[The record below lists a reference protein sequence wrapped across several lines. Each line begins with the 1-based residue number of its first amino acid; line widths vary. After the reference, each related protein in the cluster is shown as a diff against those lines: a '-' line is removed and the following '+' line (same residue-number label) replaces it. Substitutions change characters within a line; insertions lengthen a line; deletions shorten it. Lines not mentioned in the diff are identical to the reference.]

1 MTANT
6 SHNSQ
11 VPWEYV
17 RKHRRKGTE
26 IDQMIG
32 GYIHDWERQKTG
44 KKPSPIKPD
53 MPPTICFS
61 RPIGCGVM
69 EIADILAKS
78 LGYRVVDRDILEH
91 VGKEA
96 ALSDRAV
103 RFFNEQYPDIITQ
116 YLMMMAGD
124 KAFDMSKTTKQLFSA
139 IFSIAN
145 LSPTIF
151 IGRGAYLV
159 LPRDRTLTVRFI
171 CSRGPRIKRIAQAY
185 GMNEAEADKQLT
197 MIDKEQRDFF
207 KAVYRKETQSPE
219 EFDMVINC
227 DRITEPAWAAGIV
240 KTAFEHKF
248 GKELKALNAK
258 RR

>member
-1 MTANT
+1 MTTNR
-6 SHNSQ
+6 SQDGQ
-11 VPWEYV
+11 VPWAFV

-32 GYIHDWERQKTG
+32 GYMRDWEQQKAG

-69 EIADILAKS
+69 EIADILAKD
-78 LGYRVVDRDILEH
+78 LGYRVVDREILEH
-91 VGKEA
+91 VDKEE

-124 KAFDMSKTTKQLFSA
+124 KTFDMSKTTRQLFSA
-139 IFSIAN
+139 IYSIAS

-151 IGRGAYLV
+151 IGRGAHMV
-159 LPRDRTLTVRFI
+159 LPRDRTLAVRFS
-171 CSRGPRIKRIAQAY
+171 CGRPPRVRRIARQY
-185 GMNEAEADKQLT
+185 GIDEQEADKQLVL
-197 MIDKEQRDFF
+197 IDKEQRDFF
-207 KAVYRKETQSPE
+207 KAVYQKEAHETE
-219 EFDMVINC
+219 AFDMVINC
-227 DRITEPAWAAGIV
+227 DRITRPSWAAAIV
-240 KTAFEHKF
+240 RTAFEHKF
-248 GKELKALNAK
+248 ANEL
-258 RR
+258 

>member
-1 MTANT
+1 MTADNAK
-6 SHNSQ
+6 NSRI
-11 VPWEYV
+11 PWSYV

-32 GYIHDWERQKTG
+32 GYIRDWEQQKAG

-53 MPPTICFS
+53 MPPVICFS

-69 EIADILAKS
+69 EIADILAKEI
-78 LGYRVVDRDILEH
+78 GYRVVDREILEH
-91 VGKEA
+91 VGREDP
-96 ALSDRAV
+96 LSDRAI

-124 KAFDMSKTTKQLFSA
+124 KAFDMSKTTRQLFSA
-139 IFSIAN
+139 IYSIAS

-159 LPRDRTLTVRFI
+159 LPKDRTLAVRFI
-171 CSRGPRIKRIAQAY
+171 CSRTPRVQRIARQY
-185 GMNEAEADKQLT
+185 GIDAQEADKQLT
-197 MIDKEQRDFF
+197 LIDKEQRDFF
-207 KAVYRKETQSPE
+207 KAVYQKDAHEPE
-219 EFDMVINC
+219 EFDLVINC
-227 DRITEPAWAAGIV
+227 DRITQPEWAAATV
-240 KTAFEHKF
+240 RTAFEHKF
-248 GKELKALNAK
+248 AKELKTLNSK